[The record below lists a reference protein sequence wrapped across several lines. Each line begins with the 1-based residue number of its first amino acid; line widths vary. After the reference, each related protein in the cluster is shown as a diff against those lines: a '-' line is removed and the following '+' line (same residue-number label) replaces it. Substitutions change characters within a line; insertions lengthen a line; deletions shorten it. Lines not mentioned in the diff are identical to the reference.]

1 VLKYVNIGN
10 LILVRQKK
18 EHTRDS
24 SDVVDC
30 FALDILPGAPDDEKA
45 M

>member
-1 VLKYVNIGN
+1 LNETISACD
-10 LILVRQKK
+10 L
-18 EHTRDS
+18 DS